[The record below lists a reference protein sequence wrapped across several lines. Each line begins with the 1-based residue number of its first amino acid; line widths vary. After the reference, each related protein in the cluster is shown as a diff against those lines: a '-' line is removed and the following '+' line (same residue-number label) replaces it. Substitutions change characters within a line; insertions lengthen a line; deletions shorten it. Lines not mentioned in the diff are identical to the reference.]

1 MKKIIKKS
9 VLMLLVALLL
19 TGTTATIATYAT
31 VQEVQAAAKKGW
43 RKTGNTFYYYK
54 NGRKVKGWQR
64 IGKHTYYFNAKNRKM
79 VTGVKKIGGRIYY
92 FRPTGKKG
100 TRGRMLTGWQ
110 KVGNRTY
117 YFKKTGAIKT
127 KGSAFT
133 GWNKIGKNY
142 HYFNKNG
149 VVQVGTKKIGKKTY
163 FLDPKNKGVAYIPKT
178 TKTKVDDKTK
188 PIYEKVAVQVSDPS
202 GAFEYTYGTS
212 YGTRCNVC
220 NTIVRADHPQFLQE
234 FNIGTSKHEMETD
247 HSWFSSGI
255 FNNIPIGKT
264 PKMITEYQDKL
275 VGYQQKTVTKTT
287 YTKVTS
293 KPK

>member
-1 MKKIIKKS
+1 MMKILKKS

-54 NGRKVKGWQR
+54 KGKKVKGWQK
-64 IGKHTYYFNAKNRKM
+64 IGKQTYYFNTKNFKM
-79 VTGVKKIGGRIYY
+79 VTGLRKLGGKVYY
-92 FRPTGKKG
+92 FKPTGAKG
-100 TRGRMLTGWQ
+100 NKGKMLTGWQ
-110 KVGNRTY
+110 KANGKTY

-127 KGSAFT
+127 KGNAFT

-188 PIYEKVAVQVSDPS
+188 PIYEKVAVQVPDPS
-202 GAFEYTYGTS
+202 GAFEYIYQTGYGD
-212 YGTRCNVC
+212 RCNVC
-220 NTIVRADHPQFLQE
+220 NTIVSSTLPNVLPE
-234 FNIGTSKHEMETD
+234 FNIGITQHDIVTEHFWS
-247 HSWFSSGI
+247 SSGR
-255 FNNIPIGKT
+255 FQIPVGKK